1 MLLEVLK
8 SQKVQWEYNPSTYT
22 FTRMLPGRMSTGGM
36 CETDVLEMTAENREH
51 EVIILQ
57 KIKSINEQN
66 FRYSEE
72 VYDLEKEGYSL
83 MKSSFTP
90 GGNEIYR
97 KTRRVA
103 IEDVELH
110 DYFIGLKNFYDNFN
124 TAQFDK
130 QVVLDAMASRSKAGV
145 LAMDLHNEQLALSK
159 MITELAKQKSRIEDF
174 NNLPWYKRICQR
186 VK

>member
-1 MLLEVLK
+1 MVLEILK
-8 SQKVQWEYNPSTYT
+8 SKDVVWEYNPSLYT
-22 FTRMLPGRMSTGGM
+22 FSRMLPGRMVTGGIG
-36 CETDVLEMTAENREH
+36 EADTLEMRIENREH
-51 EVIILQ
+51 EIIILQ
-57 KIKSINEQN
+57 KVKTINEHN

-72 VYDLEKEGYSL
+72 VYNLKNEGYSL
-83 MKSSFTP
+83 MESCFTP
-90 GGNEIYR
+90 GGNETYR
-97 KTRRVA
+97 KIRRVA
-103 IEDVELH
+103 IEDAELN

-159 MITELAKQKSRIEDF
+159 MIAELAKQKSRIYDF